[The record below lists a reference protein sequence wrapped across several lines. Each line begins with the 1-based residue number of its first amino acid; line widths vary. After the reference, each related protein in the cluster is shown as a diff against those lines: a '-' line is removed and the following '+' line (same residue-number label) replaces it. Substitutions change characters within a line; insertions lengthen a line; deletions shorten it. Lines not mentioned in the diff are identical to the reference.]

1 MGAQSRLLA
10 PSVPF
15 RFFIAAAVFHVVAWA
30 LLAVGAD
37 QVPDFAGGPGP
48 VLASVHALTLG
59 VLAMTAMGASF
70 QMLPVATGQSLIA
83 VWPVRAASWLYVPGV
98 AALVHGMSTGEH
110 LTMAGGAVLAIL
122 ALVVFAILVG
132 DVLRRTR
139 GMTVLVLHGW
149 LSLAALLGLMVLG
162 LASIADLEHGFI
174 PQRENLNV
182 AHMILAIYGFMGMLA
197 LGYSYILVPMFALS
211 QAPAAAEGVVQL
223 ALSLIALVVATGGAA
238 IGSGA
243 ALVGAA
249 GLGLAVSIL
258 HLRTMLGVLGQ
269 GMRKNLG
276 LSFVFVKVAWGLLP
290 AGLLAGGLT
299 AAGLLGERGA
309 VLFGF
314 LALFGWLLTFLLGML
329 QRIIPFLAAMNAAK
343 AGQTPPRLSQLT
355 QELPLKFHAACHFT
369 ALALVSLGIVLGLGP
384 VVLLGAFSGLA
395 GSLAFL
401 WFAVDVA
408 RRMLNYKPNENSGTT

>member
-98 AALVHGMSTGEH
+98 AALVHGMFTGEH

-223 ALSLIALVVATGGAA
+223 ALSLIALAVATGGAA

-329 QRIIPFLAAMNAAK
+329 QRILPFLAAMNAAK

-355 QELPLKFHAACHFT
+355 QEIPLKFHAACHFT